1 MTTVTA
7 TTTCQATILTRLSS
21 PKTSAQAVNLNH
33 CRGFAGAARRLR
45 D

>member
-1 MTTVTA
+1 MTIVTA
-7 TTTCQATILTRLSS
+7 TTTCQATTLTRLSS

-33 CRGFAGAARRLR
+33 CRGFVGVAGRLR